1 MREDLPIAC
10 DLSGAERQQREAAIR
25 TEVAALAEVIVE
37 REDSIEVKFPGGRN
51 CLVRLAELV
60 ALERECCRFLR
71 FELAAEA
78 GGGAVRLRISGPS
91 GTGEFLR
98 SWFFPPVE
106 SEGVVTSDPRRGPD
120 AQADRA
126 SALGGGHQPEVGPAD
141 ESDNDASRPGAVR
154 ALGEMALRVTDLAG
168 MKHFY
173 QKVLGLEPLKE
184 TGSGVLLRIGQGYG
198 GHTQVLG
205 LFDRETPVGP
215 ERTTLDHIAF
225 TIAPEDYEA
234 ERNRLENEFGLD
246 VEARMH
252 HWAGW
257 RSLYFRDPEGNL
269 VELVCSDPAFR

>member
-10 DLSGAERQQREAAIR
+10 DLSAAERQQREAAIR

-37 REDSIEVKFPGGRN
+37 REDGIEVKLPGDRN
-51 CLVRLAELV
+51 CLLRLAELV

-78 GGGAVRLRISGPS
+78 GGGSVRLRISGPS

-106 SEGVVTSDPRRGPD
+106 SV
-120 AQADRA
+120 
-126 SALGGGHQPEVGPAD
+126 EVGPAD
-141 ESDNDASRPGAVR
+141 ESDNEASRPGAVR
-154 ALGEMALRVTDLAG
+154 ALGEMALRVNDLAG

-184 TGSGVLLRIGQGYG
+184 TWSGVLLRIGQGYA

-215 ERTTLDHIAF
+215 ERTTLDHMAF

-234 ERNRLENEFGLD
+234 ERNRLENECGLD

-252 HWAGW
+252 EWAGW

-269 VELVCSDPAFR
+269 VELVCYDPAFA